1 MHTGY
6 LGAEQTFSPQLKGAI
21 RVGASYSEYPND
33 NTVSSSW
40 TPYVNGTLR
49 YHYTELSYVEGGISY
64 DRNATDVVGGG
75 FGAGALTVDAESAVV
90 YASVN
95 HAITP
100 CLIASLLGQFQ
111 NSKFHGGTFNDDD
124 EQYYL
129 VGLNLAYRFSHYF
142 SAEVGYNFD
151 RLASDSA
158 INRSFD
164 RNRVYIGVTASY

>member
-1 MHTGY
+1 
-6 LGAEQTFSPQLKGAI
+6 
-21 RVGASYSEYPND
+21 VNAS
-33 NTVSSSW
+33 
-40 TPYVNGTLR
+40 LR
-49 YHYTELSYVEGGISY
+49 YHYTELSYVEGGFSY
-64 DRNATDVVGGG
+64 DRNATDLVGGG
-75 FGAGALTVDAESAVV
+75 VPSALTLDAESAVV

-111 NSKFHGGTFNDDD
+111 NSKYHGGTFNNDD

-129 VGLNLAYRFSHYF
+129 VGLNLSYRFNRYL
-142 SAEVGYNFD
+142 AGEVGYNFD

-158 INRSFD
+158 INRTFD